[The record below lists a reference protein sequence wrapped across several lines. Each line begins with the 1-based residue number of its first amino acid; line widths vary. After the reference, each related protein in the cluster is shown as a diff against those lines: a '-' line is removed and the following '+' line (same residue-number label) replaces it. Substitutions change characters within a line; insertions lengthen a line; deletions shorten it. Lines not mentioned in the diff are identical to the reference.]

1 MSIVVS
7 VETFGLLNRTTEPNE
22 FKLNISEGSTVYNIL
37 ESIQLPKKDFDF
49 IIIIVNNAVSK
60 FDTKLN
66 NGDEIVLT
74 MHLGGG

>member
-7 VETFGLLNRTTEPNE
+7 VETFGLLNRATEANE
-22 FKLNISEGSTVYNIL
+22 FKLNLSEGSTVYDIL
-37 ESIQLPKKDFDF
+37 ESIHLPNKNYNF

-66 NGDEIVLT
+66 NGDEILLT
-74 MHLGGG
+74 MPLGGG